1 MAICIFGA
9 IVEVLKVFVEST
21 CWLHIQRRPPQIH
34 LLHLHQDLLSVT
46 FLLTVGKE
54 KLAVV
59 LTVLLEYAFGGNAV
73 NWILLFVAKTDTIVA
88 PMIIQFV
95 TQVGTCA
102 LRSVISLLSLDIQLW
117 MPMNAK
123 TLNCPFNFSS

>member
-21 CWLHIQRRPPQIH
+21 CWLHIQRRPPQIR

-46 FLLTVGKE
+46 SLLTVGKE

-59 LTVLLEYAFGGNAV
+59 LTVLLEYAFRGNAV

-102 LRSVISLLSLDIQLW
+102 LRSVISLLSFGYLTMDAYECKNIKL
-117 MPMNAK
+117 P
-123 TLNCPFNFSS
+123 L